1 LTEFIDPVF
10 WNIFSE
16 IPDMKNPMILL
27 AFVVLISCNSKKTL
41 QSYSQLDTTYIS
53 RGNAIAKL
61 SFETLSGELQKAMQQ
76 GGIDSA
82 LHYCNLNAYP
92 LTDSL
97 SVVHKAAIKRMSNKA
112 RNPKNKADELATFMI
127 KGFGNDRNEGNT
139 LTPKLVLKDDSV
151 LFFKPIITQPLC
163 LTCHGTPGKEVAFS
177 TDSTIQKLYPRDKAV
192 GYKNNEVR
200 GVWRIAFKVK

>member
-1 LTEFIDPVF
+1 
-10 WNIFSE
+10 
-16 IPDMKNPMILL
+16 MKNLL
-27 AFVVLISCNSKKTL
+27 LSFTVATICISCNSKKTL
-41 QSYSQLDTTYIS
+41 QSYSQLDTTYIT

-61 SFETLSGELQKAMQQ
+61 SFETLSGELQKALQN

-82 LHYCNLNAYP
+82 LQYCNLRAYP
-92 LTDSL
+92 ITDSL
-97 SVVHKAAIKRMSNKA
+97 SLVHQASIKRVSTKV
-112 RNPKNKADELATFMI
+112 RNPRNKADELATFMV
-127 KGFGNDRNEGNT
+127 KGFGIDVSEGKAI
-139 LTPKLVLKDDSV
+139 TPKLVLKDDSV

-177 TDSTIQKLYPRDKAV
+177 TDSTIQKFYPRDKAV

>member
-1 LTEFIDPVF
+1 
-10 WNIFSE
+10 
-16 IPDMKNPMILL
+16 MKNLLLL
-27 AFVVLISCNSKKTL
+27 ALVAIFISCNSKKTL

-61 SFETLSGELQKAMQQ
+61 SFETLSGELQKALQN

-82 LHYCNLNAYP
+82 LQYCNQRAYP
-92 LTDSL
+92 ITDSL
-97 SVVHKAAIKRMSNKA
+97 SIAHQASLKRVSTKV
-112 RNPKNKADELATFMI
+112 RNPRNKADELATFMI
-127 KGFGNDRNEGNT
+127 KGFGIDVSEGKPI
-139 LTPKLVLKDDSV
+139 TPKLVLKDDSV

>member
-1 LTEFIDPVF
+1 
-10 WNIFSE
+10 
-16 IPDMKNPMILL
+16 MILL

-127 KGFGNDRNEGNT
+127 KGFGNDLNEGNT

-163 LTCHGTPGKEVAFS
+163 LACHGTPGKEVAFS
-177 TDSTIQKLYPRDKAV
+177 TDATIQKLYPTDKAV
-192 GYKNNEVR
+192 GYSTNQVR
-200 GVWRIAFKVK
+200 GVWRIAFKAKN

>member
-1 LTEFIDPVF
+1 
-10 WNIFSE
+10 
-16 IPDMKNPMILL
+16 MKNSIPLFAL
-27 AFVVLISCNSKKTL
+27 VALISCNSKKTL

-82 LHYCNLNAYP
+82 LHYCNLHAYP

-97 SVVHKAAIKRMSNKA
+97 SVANKVSIKRVSNKV
-112 RNPKNKADELATFMI
+112 RNPRNKAGELEMFML
-127 KGFGNDRNEGNT
+127 KGFSNDLNEGNT
-139 LTPKLVLKDDSV
+139 ITPKLVLKDDSV

-177 TDSTIQKLYPRDKAV
+177 TDATIQKLYPKDKAV
-192 GYKNNEVR
+192 GYSNNQVR
-200 GVWRIAFKVK
+200 GLWRIAFKIK

>member
-1 LTEFIDPVF
+1 
-10 WNIFSE
+10 
-16 IPDMKNPMILL
+16 MKNPIILL

-53 RGNAIAKL
+53 RGNKIAKL
-61 SFETLSGELQKAMQQ
+61 SFETLSGELQKALQQ

-97 SVVHKAAIKRMSNKA
+97 SVTHEASIKRMSNKA

-127 KGFGNDRNEGNT
+127 KGFGNDLNEGNT

-163 LTCHGTPGKEVAFS
+163 LACHGTPGKEVAFS

-200 GVWRIAFKVK
+200 GVWRIAFRAKN

>member
-1 LTEFIDPVF
+1 
-10 WNIFSE
+10 
-16 IPDMKNPMILL
+16 MKRLVMVLF
-27 AFVVLISCNSKKTL
+27 FVALICSCNSKKTL

-61 SFETLSGELQKAMQQ
+61 SFETLSGELQKALQN

-82 LHYCNLNAYP
+82 LQYCNLRAYP
-92 LTDSL
+92 ITDSL
-97 SVVHKAAIKRMSNKA
+97 SIAHRASIKRVSTKV
-112 RNPKNKADELATFMI
+112 RNPRNKADELATFMA
-127 KGFGNDRNEGNT
+127 KGFGIDVSEGT
-139 LTPKLVLKDDSV
+139 AITPKLVLKDDSV

-200 GVWRIAFKVK
+200 GVWRIAFKGDH

>member
-1 LTEFIDPVF
+1 
-10 WNIFSE
+10 
-16 IPDMKNPMILL
+16 MKNLL
-27 AFVVLISCNSKKTL
+27 LSFTVATICISCNSKKTL

-61 SFETLSGELQKAMQQ
+61 SFETLSGELQRALQK

-82 LHYCNLNAYP
+82 LQYCNLRAYP
-92 LTDSL
+92 ITDSL
-97 SVVHKAAIKRMSNKA
+97 SLAHQASIKRASTKV
-112 RNPKNKADELATFMI
+112 RNLRNKADELATFMI
-127 KGFGNDRNEGNT
+127 KGFGVDVSEGKPI
-139 LTPKLVLKDDSV
+139 TPKLVLKDDSV

-200 GVWRIAFKVK
+200 GVWRIAFKIN

>member
-1 LTEFIDPVF
+1 
-10 WNIFSE
+10 
-16 IPDMKNPMILL
+16 MKKLIMLL
-27 AFVVLISCNSKKTL
+27 FFAALISCNSKKTL

-53 RGNAIAKL
+53 RGNTIAKL

-97 SVVHKAAIKRMSNKA
+97 SVVHKASIKRMSNKA

-127 KGFGNDRNEGNT
+127 KGFGNDLNEGNT

-151 LFFKPIITQPLC
+151 LFFKPIITQPIC

-177 TDSTIQKLYPRDKAV
+177 TDATIQKLYPTDKAV
-192 GYKNNEVR
+192 GYATNQVR
-200 GVWRIAFKVK
+200 GVWRIAFKVKN